1 MRHHTKNR
9 GLFVLVRREG
19 DGNDRLFRWGIYRR
33 RIPFGAKSTEGG
45 FGRIT
50 LLILPEKRLSLNC
63 LSRFS
68 RKKTRRVIR
77 TPFGAGGVIKISRS
91 RRRRENGS
99 PLRSR
104 HAPGNVCLS
113 QIRSI
118 SRPLLSTALT
128 LRSGYRDATDRNSN
142 PIRCK
147 SLNTFETVT
156 QTPLRS

>member
-45 FGRIT
+45 FDSIT

-77 TPFGAGGVIKISRS
+77 TPFGAGGVVKISRS
-91 RRRRENGS
+91 RRRLENGS

-104 HAPGNVCLS
+104 HAPGAFVFLRS
-113 QIRSI
+113 EPPTFVYRPHPSIRI
-118 SRPLLSTALT
+118 SRCNRPQFKPDPLQIIE
-128 LRSGYRDATDRNSN
+128 Y
-142 PIRCK
+142 I
-147 SLNTFETVT
+147 
-156 QTPLRS
+156 